1 MAAKKAK
8 STAAAQETTPASNAI
23 PQSGP
28 LAHIFGVRHLSPMGA
43 WHVERFLDK
52 IDPTAVLVEG
62 PSDAT
67 DEIKYLLDEQTKPP
81 VALLSFTSK
90 RPVRSILY
98 PLASYSPEWVALRW
112 ALARSRVARFI
123 DLPSEVFLGQSVSAD
138 EACDHDNEVEDA
150 SEDVADVSDESQESE
165 TTDESDTQRYLGDPY
180 AEIAELAGEPD
191 HDAWW
196 ERQFEHSTE
205 EDAYRLAIFEFGKQL
220 RALEYEQPARK
231 AQTILR
237 ESYMR
242 RKIRQ
247 AIAEGHDP
255 DKIVVICGA
264 YHAPVLLAEE
274 PAMSDEDVAKLP
286 RTAVTRTLMPYSYF
300 RLSSQSGYGAGNKA
314 PAYFQGLYDEAQ
326 KHASTAGMGK
336 WFLTE
341 LAGKMRSAGMVRSTA
356 DIIEAVRLA
365 NGVAALRESHSP
377 TLGDF
382 ESAAAACLGHGDPN
396 VIGRFLREMVVGDSI
411 GKVPPG
417 VLRTSIQDDFQAS
430 IKDLRLEEYLKDK
443 EQIIKGSTNK
453 DWLDLRENRQAQ
465 SAGTAFRDR
474 NRSIFLHRLIALG
487 ITFATNK
494 TTAEDRKQD
503 TYKEVWGARWTP
515 ECEINLVDNALLG
528 DTIEIAAA
536 RKIGDFLAECA
547 DILGAANL
555 VKTAV
560 LCDLHDATE
569 DAFSKVQALS
579 VNDGDFNALGAAALE
594 LSHLAAYQ
602 DVRKFDTA
610 PLEPLVGQLFLR
622 ALLLAPEASRCN
634 EDAARNVGATFASLH
649 QVANTFEDKLDVD
662 RFVRTL
668 DSISDNALAS
678 PHVAGVASAILLE
691 RGKIADDVLDQRIS
705 RRLSPSVSPTEGAG
719 FFEGL
724 ATRNRYALLARK
736 SLWTAMNV
744 FIEALDDVAF
754 QRAVVAL
761 RRAFGSFETSE
772 ARRIASTLAEVWGGG
787 EKELMLAVETKVDEK
802 EIEALQADFQDL
814 GELDF

>member
-1 MAAKKAK
+1 MAAKKTK
-8 STAAAQETTPASNAI
+8 SSAPTNETLDVSNVI
-23 PQSGP
+23 PQTGP
-28 LAHIFGVRHLSPMGA
+28 LAHIFGVRHLSPMAA
-43 WHVERFLDK
+43 WHLEKFLEK

-62 PSDAT
+62 PADAT
-67 DEIKYLLDEQTKPP
+67 DEIKYLIDVQTQPP

-98 PLASYSPEWVALRW
+98 PLAAYSPEWVALRW
-112 ALARSRVARFI
+112 ALAKNRVARFM
-123 DLPSEVFLGQSVSAD
+123 DLPSEVFLGQSVAAD
-138 EACDHDNEVEDA
+138 ETCDHDDEDESEEGGEEAADDSQA
-150 SEDVADVSDESQESE
+150 SETAEE
-165 TTDESDTQRYLGDPY
+165 TDTQRYMGDPY
-180 AEIAELAGEPD
+180 TEIAELAGEPD

-196 ERQFEHSTE
+196 ERHFEHSTE

-255 DKIVVICGA
+255 NKIVVVCGA

-274 PAMSDEDVAKLP
+274 PAMTDEEAANLP

-314 PAYFQGLYDEAQ
+314 PAYFQGLYDEAK
-326 KHASTAGMGK
+326 KHGTTAGMGQ

-341 LAGKMRSAGMVRSTA
+341 LAGKMRNAGMIRSTA

-365 NGVAALRESHSP
+365 NGVAALRDSHSP
-377 TLGDF
+377 TLGDY

-453 DWLDLRENRQAQ
+453 DWLDLRENRQAN
-465 SAGTAFRDR
+465 SPGTAFRDR

-487 ITFATNK
+487 VGFATNK
-494 TTAEDRKQD
+494 TTAEDRKLGS
-503 TYKEVWGARWTP
+503 YKEVWSVRWTP

-528 DTIEIAAA
+528 DTIEIATA

-547 DILGAANL
+547 DIVSAANL

-634 EDAARNVGATFASLH
+634 EDASRNIGATLASLH

-662 RFVRTL
+662 WFVRTL
-668 DSISDNALAS
+668 DSISDDAFAS

-736 SLWTAMNV
+736 SLWTAMDT
-744 FIEALDDVAF
+744 FIEALDDLAF

-787 EKELMLAVETKVDEK
+787 EKDLLLAVETKVDDK
-802 EIEALQADFQDL
+802 EIEAMQADYADL
-814 GELDF
+814 GDLDF